1 MIFKKEYFPL
11 HLTANKIYFQGAVLY
26 TMKLKSFL
34 FSFKNYF
41 SEFQYIPLLWKWTHE
56 SLSWFIVFLF
66 LIMSRWTII
75 YRTELQSIIYYRSKC
90 VRETNLKFFSL
101 GAIYYNLNPL
111 RRNSPCRGKR
121 TYPTKT
127 FQQGASARRARLS
140 AKATTV
146 RFSGS
151 SRM

>member
-1 MIFKKEYFPL
+1 MIFKKKYFPL
-11 HLTANKIYFQGAVLY
+11 PLTANKIYFQGAVLY

-56 SLSWFIVFLF
+56 NLSQFIVFLF
-66 LIMSRWTII
+66 LIMSRSTII
-75 YRTELQSIIYYRSKC
+75 YRSELQSIIHYRSKY
-90 VRETNLKFFSL
+90 VKETNMNFFSL
-101 GAIYYNLNPL
+101 SAIYYSLNPL
-111 RRNSPCRGKR
+111 RRNSRCRGKR

-127 FQQGASARRARLS
+127 FQQSASTRGARLS

-151 SRM
+151 SQM